1 MISILKKKITYKQN
15 LHFFF
20 SSSNICF
27 DTLTCT
33 LEPDS
38 HLNALMYIQCH
49 FCMVFQEK
57 KRHIIG
63 YFGDVNSDAY
73 RLFAKVASTL
83 REECEFHSAVGYG
96 WFF

>member
-1 MISILKKKITYKQN
+1 MISILKKKKNIQAKFTI
-15 LHFFF
+15 FFF
-20 SSSNICF
+20 VKFVKIICF
-27 DTLTCT
+27 DAFAFDS
-33 LEPDS
+33 DS
-38 HLNALMYIQCH
+38 HLNAFLYIQCH
-49 FCMVFQEK
+49 LCMVFQEK

-96 WFF
+96 

>member
-15 LHFFF
+15 LQFFF
-20 SSSNICF
+20 SSNICF
-27 DTLTCT
+27 DTLT
-33 LEPDS
+33 LGSDS

-96 WFF
+96 